1 MIKMGPE
8 TLIKIH
14 PEKSLSIETPLQKAG
29 YASEIIR
36 RGHYAEKVVFVDG
49 QFGCG
54 KTMLSP
60 IVAAFERVELLTY
73 AYELEYVC
81 SLHYLGKIETDA
93 AVAMAR
99 MLTDLQLYN
108 TMMGRET
115 NFRPSDLSSVFRD
128 IDPWRYFKRLFTK
141 GDEHIPARIKE
152 ENPILHLTTHNLL
165 GICEPVFL
173 GLGERAVLI
182 EVVRHPLYMVKQQML
197 NVERIL
203 EDPRDFSIYLKCA
216 ERSVPFWAWGWED
229 LFLKSSGADKVI
241 YTIQHFTAST
251 SKVKE
256 NYHALYPN
264 QIITIPFEC
273 FVLNPWA
280 YMEQIQKALGSQIT
294 SHTRKMLKKQKV
306 PRRAISDGVGLK
318 IYRRCGWVAH
328 DKNASEAQEL
338 ERRWQV
344 IAENASPTAL
354 KILDQLCTEYEEKYL
369 GGKITYPRPG
379 L

>member
-8 TLIKIH
+8 TLIKTYPQTEH
-14 PEKSLSIETPLQKAG
+14 V
-29 YASEIIR
+29 SEVIR
-36 RGHYAEKVVFVDG
+36 RGHYAEKIVFVDG

-73 AYELEYVC
+73 AYELEYIC
-81 SLHYLGKIETDA
+81 SLHYLDKIKTDA
-93 AVAMAR
+93 AVAMVR

-128 IDPWRYFKRLFTK
+128 INPWRYLKRLFTE
-141 GDEHIPARIKE
+141 GDEHIPDRIKQE
-152 ENPILHLTTHNLL
+152 KPILHLTTHNLL

-182 EVVRHPLYMVKQQML
+182 EVVRHPLYMIKQQML

-203 EDPRDFSIYLKCA
+203 EDPRDFSIYLKRG
-216 ERSVPFWAWGWED
+216 ERSVPFWAWGWEE
-229 LFLKSSGADKVI
+229 LFLKSGGTDKVI
-241 YTIQHFTAST
+241 YTMQHFILST
-251 SKVKE
+251 TRVKE
-256 NYHALYPN
+256 NYQTLYPN

-273 FVLNPWA
+273 FVLNPSD
-280 YMEQIQKALGSQIT
+280 YMENIQNILGSQIT
-294 SHTRKMLKKQKV
+294 TQTKKMLKKQKV
-306 PRRAISDGVGLK
+306 PRRAIADGVNLK
-318 IYRRCGWVAH
+318 TYRRCGWVAH
-328 DKNASEAQEL
+328 DKNATEVQEL
-338 ERRWQV
+338 EKRWQAA
-344 IAENASPTAL
+344 AENASQSAL
-354 KILDQLCTEYEEKYL
+354 QVLDRLCTEYEEKYL
-369 GGKITYPRPG
+369 GGKMSYLRSG